1 MIKSMFSGV
10 SGLRSHQQKMDV
22 IANNISNVNTWGYK
36 ASTYSF
42 KDAVYQT
49 INASTGG
56 DQNTGGMGGTN
67 AAQLGYGTA
76 AGSISTSFTTG
87 AMATSDSPL
96 DCMIDGTGFFIV
108 GPMNTAEINLGTYD
122 LSTTGLNLTRVGIFS
137 TDNNGYLVDS
147 SGYYVYGA
155 QAGTINDDGTVEE
168 LADTIS
174 PMRIPEYIP
183 ADGDP
188 AGKTA
193 YDIQSY
199 SISAD
204 GTMLGVDKDTN
215 RTVVIGQIALAAVEN
230 PNGLEKTSGYYYSIG
245 ANAGTVTGNLTNGG
259 ALGRIKSGYL
269 EQANVDLAKEFSE
282 MITTQRGF
290 QANSKII
297 TVSDEML
304 EQLVNMK
311 R

>member
-1 MIKSMFSGV
+1 MVKSMFSGV

-36 ASTYSF
+36 AATYSF

-56 DQNTGGMGGTN
+56 DGETGGMGGTN
-67 AAQLGYGTA
+67 ASQLGYGTA
-76 AGSISTSFTTG
+76 TGSVTTSFTSG

-108 GPMNTAEINLGTYD
+108 GPMNSAQIDISTGD
-122 LSTTGLNLTRVGIFS
+122 LSASGLYLSRVGIFS

-155 QAGTINDDGTVEE
+155 QSGTVGSSGTEGE

-174 PMRIPEYIP
+174 PICIPDYVP

-188 AGKTA
+188 VGKTS

-204 GTMLGVDKDTN
+204 GTLLGVDKDTN
-215 RTVVIGQIALAAVEN
+215 RTIVIGQIALAAVEN

-245 ANAGTVTGNLTNGG
+245 DNAGDVTGNLTNGG